1 LLTPDYQSRPN
12 GSTSEIKSK
21 PCFIT
26 ANLFLRPKQ
35 LTIAKKAEIELD
47 MEIKR
52 GLRIPIQDALDVTNR
67 VFQSIA
73 GTLKSRQNAD

>member
-1 LLTPDYQSRPN
+1 
-12 GSTSEIKSK
+12 
-21 PCFIT
+21 
-26 ANLFLRPKQ
+26 LFLRPKQ